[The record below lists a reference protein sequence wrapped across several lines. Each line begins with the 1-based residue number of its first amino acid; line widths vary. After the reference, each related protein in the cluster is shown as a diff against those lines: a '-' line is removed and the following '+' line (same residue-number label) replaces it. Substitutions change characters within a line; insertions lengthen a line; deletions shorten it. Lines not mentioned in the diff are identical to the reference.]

1 MRASAG
7 WRSKALYGAI
17 DHVYGWPAW
26 QSHNGFTAAKS
37 AMNVPECVFYCWYLY
52 VVRLQIVDWSY
63 ESFSRLEVK
72 GKGVNLAVLF
82 AFSGAV
88 MTLSKTLLYC
98 ESFLGSYT
106 DTVSPNDF

>member
-1 MRASAG
+1 
-7 WRSKALYGAI
+7 
-17 DHVYGWPAW
+17 
-26 QSHNGFTAAKS
+26 
-37 AMNVPECVFYCWYLY
+37 MNVPECVFYCLYLY
-52 VVRLQIVDWSY
+52 IVRLQIVDWSY

-72 GKGVNLAVLF
+72 GKGKGVNLAVLL

-98 ESFLGSYT
+98 EYSLGSCT